1 MINLLPPEQKEEILT
16 EKKFKL
22 LLILEIV
29 FVAFLLSF
37 SLILFLVNISI
48 LNDLRAQEAVLQ
60 EKEKSVSLNKEF
72 EEKLV
77 LANADLSFLN
87 AFYQERVEFTQILEK
102 IPGLLPPGVYLT
114 GLNFVP
120 LPKEKNTLKISLAG
134 FCPDRETLLLLKGN
148 LEKEAAFS
156 MDKSSFPTEVWL
168 KPNDI
173 DFAISFKF
181 KK

>member
-48 LNDLRAQEAVLQ
+48 LNDLRIQETVLR
-60 EKEKSVSLNKEF
+60 EKEKSVVLNKEF
-72 EEKLV
+72 EEKLNQ
-77 LANADLSFLN
+77 ANADISFLN
-87 AFYQERVEFTQILEK
+87 NFYQENTEFTQILEK

-114 GLNFVP
+114 GLNLAS
-120 LPKEKNTLKISLAG
+120 LPKEKNTFKVSLTG
-134 FCPDRETLLLLKGN
+134 FCPNREALLLLKGN
-148 LEKEAAFS
+148 LEKEAIFS
-156 MDKSSFPTEVWL
+156 EIYFPTESWL

-173 DFAISFKF
+173 NFAISFNF
-181 KK
+181 KKE

>member
-1 MINLLPPEQKEEILT
+1 MIKLLPPEQKEEILT

-37 SLILFLVNISI
+37 SLTLFLVNISI
-48 LNDLRAQEAVLQ
+48 LNDLRVQEVDLQ
-60 EKEKSVSLNKEF
+60 EKEKAVSLNKEF
-72 EEKLV
+72 EEKLIR
-77 LANADLSFLN
+77 ANANLSFLN
-87 AFYQERVEFTQILEK
+87 TFYQERIEFAQILEK

-114 GLNFVP
+114 GLNFTP
-120 LPKEKNTLKISLAG
+120 LPKEKNSLKISLTG
-134 FCPDRETLLLLKGN
+134 FCPNRETLLLLKGN
-148 LEKEAAFS
+148 LEKDAAFS
-156 MDKSSFPTEVWL
+156 AVSFPTEIWL
-168 KPNDI
+168 KPSDI